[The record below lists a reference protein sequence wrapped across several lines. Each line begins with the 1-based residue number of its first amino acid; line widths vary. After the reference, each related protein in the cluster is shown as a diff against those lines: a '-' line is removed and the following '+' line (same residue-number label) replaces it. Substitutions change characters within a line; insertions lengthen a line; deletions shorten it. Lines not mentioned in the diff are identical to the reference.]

1 MLKIQN
7 KKLDGIVCL
16 DDKSDLIK
24 ASFIA
29 SNIFGNR
36 IKIEKFT
43 ESSVGL
49 NKELI
54 TLFLLITVKGGEI
67 NLEGKEEFLPLFLTT
82 ASFAVAKT
90 NFVGVDLTAKNTLDS
105 IKVLKELG
113 VLIEIKE
120 DKIEVD
126 GRGLVRG
133 KEIDVNGLDESIVF
147 SLIVAGTV
155 SFGEITIVN
164 ETLSTGLKEF
174 LQIFESLGGVVVF

>member
-16 DDKSDLIK
+16 DDKSDLTK

-36 IKIEKFT
+36 IKIEKFA
-43 ESSVGL
+43 ERSINL

-54 TLFLLITVKGGEI
+54 NLFLLITVKGGEI

-90 NFVGVDLTAKNTLDS
+90 NFVGVDLTAKNTLDT
-105 IKVLKELG
+105 IRVLKELG

-133 KEIDVNGLDESIVF
+133 KEIDATNLENSLVF
-147 SLIVAGTV
+147 ALIIAGTV
-155 SFGEITIVN
+155 SFGEI
-164 ETLSTGLKEF
+164 S
-174 LQIFESLGGVVVF
+174 